1 MKQIK
6 RKDDIDVY
14 VEKTYNQILY
24 EIQNIYELT
33 PAEESYFLLHLTQ
46 RLKMEEVKKYER

>member
-6 RKDDIDVY
+6 RKEDIDVY

-33 PAEESYFLLHLTQ
+33 PAEESYFLLHLTR
-46 RLKMEEVKKYER
+46 RLKMEEVKKYDY

>member
-6 RKDDIDVY
+6 RKEDIDVY
-14 VEKTYNQILY
+14 VEKTYNQILH

-33 PAEESYFLLHLTQ
+33 PAEESYFLQHLVSK
-46 RLKMEEVKKYER
+46 LKMEGSKKCE